1 MLTLGQSDRFANH
14 KAGTWQLISVNVN
27 RGTSADVNETVTRLL
42 KLHCARTH
50 LPVVFVLHE
59 TRSWDVP
66 NPKLHGY
73 ACFGSQFGLATLVVS
88 DRFFKI
94 ERSWRTEER
103 CTALLFGSVL
113 VMAVYAP
120 DCRKDLDVYETF
132 VKDVTKVQVPR
143 FPTSRVT

>member
-27 RGTSADVNETVTRLL
+27 RGTSADVNEIVIRLL
-42 KLHCARTH
+42 KLQCARTH
-50 LPVVFVLHE
+50 LPVVFVLQE

-73 ACFGSQFGLATLVVS
+73 ACYGSQFGLATLVVS

-94 ERSWRTEER
+94 ENRGEMYSSSLRISSCHGR
-103 CTALLFGSVL
+103 VCAS
-113 VMAVYAP
+113 
-120 DCRKDLDVYETF
+120 RKDLDVYETF
-132 VKDVTKVQVPR
+132 VKDVTKVQEPR
-143 FPTSRVT
+143 FSTSRVT

>member
-27 RGTSADVNETVTRLL
+27 RGTSADVNEIVIRLL
-42 KLHCARTH
+42 KLQCARTH
-50 LPVVFVLHE
+50 LPVVFVLQE

-94 ERSWRTEER
+94 ENRGEMYSSSLRTSSLSWPCMRQTVGKTWMYMRHSSRMSPKCRSQDFLHR
-103 CTALLFGSVL
+103 G
-113 VMAVYAP
+113 
-120 DCRKDLDVYETF
+120 
-132 VKDVTKVQVPR
+132 
-143 FPTSRVT
+143 